1 MLYPVNPLLGAKK
14 HMLKSVLIVDDSP
27 VARMIM
33 KKCLPSANELTI
45 LEASNGKDGVEKYL
59 LHKPDV
65 TFMDLTMPVMDGF
78 QALSTIKRHA
88 PQAIV
93 IVATADI
100 QEKVLRKVS
109 TMGALHTIK
118 KPPSKAS
125 VAEALQLATNAMEE
139 INKV

>member
-1 MLYPVNPLLGAKK
+1 
-14 HMLKSVLIVDDSP
+14 MLKSILIVDDSP

-33 KKCLPSANELTI
+33 KKCLPPDHGLIIYEAN
-45 LEASNGKDGVEKYL
+45 NGKEGVEKFL
-59 LHKPDV
+59 LHKPDL

-78 QALSTIKRHA
+78 TALSTIKKHD

-93 IVATADI
+93 IVATADV

-125 VAEALQLATNAMEE
+125 VSEALQLATSAMEGQ
-139 INKV
+139 NKA